1 VSETIFSKIMRG
13 EIAAEIVHEDD
24 EIVAFRDINA
34 QAPTHVLFIPRRQ
47 IPTLNDLEDGDA
59 ALVGKLVIAATR
71 YAKAQGF
78 AEDGYRLVVNCN
90 AHGGQTV
97 FHLHLHLLAGRQ
109 MHWPPG

>member
-1 VSETIFSKIMRG
+1 MSETIFSKIMRG